1 MKKRIAKAVL
11 SLVAGIVVVGVVLGG
26 LTWAGVLGGRRYAV
40 DSTTIAASFE
50 DIAELATEEYNFTNV
65 GKYSESGNKIL
76 AWDVPL
82 TGGSFLITYNG
93 MVKAGIADFSAVSIE
108 IDDQS
113 KFVELNAPAV
123 EILSSTID
131 PATVHTYDQ
140 SFSLV
145 NQLDV
150 DDVTTFL
157 AAEEVNAQ
165 QVAIDGGV
173 LDKARIRAEE
183 LLTSHVESMLA
194 GTDRSDY
201 TVSVEWSE

>member
-1 MKKRIAKAVL
+1 MKKRIVKGVL
-11 SLVAGIVVVGVVLGG
+11 SLVAGIAVIGAAFGG
-26 LTWAGVLGGRRYAV
+26 LAWAGVLGVGKPTM

-93 MVKAGIADFSAVSIE
+93 TVKAGIADFSAVSIE

-131 PATVHTYDQ
+131 PAIVHTYDQ

-157 AAEEVNAQ
+157 AAEEANVQ

>member
-1 MKKRIAKAVL
+1 M
-11 SLVAGIVVVGVVLGG
+11 
-26 LTWAGVLGGRRYAV
+26 

-65 GKYSESGNKIL
+65 GKYSESNNKVL

-93 MVKAGIADFSAVSIE
+93 AVKAGIADISAVTIE
-108 IDDQS
+108 IDEQS
-113 KFVELNAPAV
+113 KSVILNAPAV
-123 EILSSTID
+123 EVLSSTID
-131 PATVHTYDQ
+131 PATVQTYDQ

-157 AAEEVNAQ
+157 AAEEENAEQ
-165 QVAIDGGV
+165 LAIDGGL
-173 LDKARIRAEE
+173 LDKAQTRAEE
-183 LLTSHVESMLA
+183 LLTSHVESLLA
-194 GTDRSDY
+194 GTGQSDY
-201 TVSVEWSE
+201 AVTVEWAE